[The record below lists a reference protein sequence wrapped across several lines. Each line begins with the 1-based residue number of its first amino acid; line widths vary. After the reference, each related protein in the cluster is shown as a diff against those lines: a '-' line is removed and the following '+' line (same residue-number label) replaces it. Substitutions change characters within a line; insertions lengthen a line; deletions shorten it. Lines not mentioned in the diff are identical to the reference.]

1 MTTTPL
7 ACATVPDSVLFR
19 ELDGEAVILNLET
32 ETYFG
37 LNESATRMWEVVTT
51 ATSIAAAVDAL
62 IEEYEVDRDELE
74 RDVLE
79 FVETLR
85 ARSLLH
91 VTGD

>member
-1 MTTTPL
+1 MPTTLL
-7 ACATVPDSVLFR
+7 ACATVPDAVLFR

-37 LNESATRMWEVVTT
+37 LNESATRMWAIVT
-51 ATSIAAAVDAL
+51 ATATISDAVTQLLD
-62 IEEYEVDRDELE
+62 EYDVERDELE

-79 FVETLR
+79 FVENLR

-91 VTGD
+91 VSTD